1 MMRCARIATARIAT
15 ARIAT
20 LWLVVTLCAGA
31 ASAQTPPP
39 AGPESPFYGEV
50 DLGATFGHKSDTSAG
65 GEFGV
70 RVAEGFDIMIEGG
83 HMGNVGT
90 SDLDARAAGIANAL
104 GGTASTAYKVNY
116 FDAGVRYSFVLI
128 SRPKIHPYVT
138 AGFGLAQVKA
148 ETVLT
153 VNGTTVGPDQV
164 TFGTDLNG
172 TTRKGFLMI
181 GFGGTMTFGSRYFGD
196 LSYRYG
202 RISPDTT
209 DIPNDTAIN
218 TQRLQIGVG
227 VRF

>member
-1 MMRCARIATARIAT
+1 MMRCARV
-15 ARIAT
+15 AT
-20 LWLVVTLCAGA
+20 LWLVAILCAGA

-39 AGPESPFYGEV
+39 PTGPESPFYGEI
-50 DLGATFGHKSDTSAG
+50 DLGATFGHKSDTSFG
-65 GEFGV
+65 GEVGV
-70 RVAEGFDIMIEGG
+70 RVAEGLDVMLEFGR
-83 HMGNVGT
+83 MGNVGT
-90 SDLDARAAGIANAL
+90 SDLDARATGIANAL
-104 GGTASTAYKVNY
+104 GGTASASYKVNY

-138 AGFGLAQVKA
+138 AGFGLAQVTA

-202 RISPDTT
+202 RISAKTD
-209 DIPNDTAIN
+209 DIPNDTAIG